1 MSPHPGA
8 ARFAFTPLL
17 YVLLSA
23 SVVAPG
29 QLSAQADSGAVWR
42 TIARIAA
49 LAREADPTLRAAR
62 ARELAAERL
71 VASAGSAPPL
81 GAALGLSDG
90 PRGDVLR
97 GNASIEVGRGL
108 FLGSRLLAARTAA
121 SRELAIEVRERRVA
135 EEVIEVRVTDLVTN
149 GVAAGRALTR
159 LRQSE
164 QLLADAEEALA
175 ARLAAGTGRYA
186 DVLRVRTERLAV
198 GFSIRD
204 EIANLASVR
213 LQLRATAGA
222 SLHAD
227 SLDRWMAEAATAT
240 TSASAWRSTL
250 ATLPSTDSLA
260 ALSDPVRDAA
270 AVRVRAEARRALG
283 IASRRPEA
291 SGAIGLQRIGAANG
305 GPTAGL
311 LVGISS
317 TLPFTARRANDLA
330 SQAEDADVIA
340 AEAGVSAAMVRS
352 RPGLEGL
359 RERLTVTVERLEA
372 IDAVV
377 LVAAGSEREAAL
389 AEFRAGSLSLLE
401 LLDFER
407 SLLRVEL
414 ERSDALREAAGLR
427 AALFGITPF
436 ESGVRP

>member
-17 YVLLSA
+17 YVFLSA

-29 QLSAQADSGAVWR
+29 QLSAQADSGAVGR

-62 ARELAAERL
+62 ARELAVERL

-81 GAALGLSDG
+81 SAALGLSDG

-121 SRELAIEVRERRVA
+121 SRELAIELRERRVA

-149 GVAAGRALTR
+149 GVAAQRALTR

-175 ARLAAGTGRYA
+175 SRLAAGTGRYA

-204 EIANLASVR
+204 ELANLASVR

-227 SLDRWMAEAATAT
+227 SLDRWLAEAATAT
-240 TSASAWRSTL
+240 TPASAWRST
-250 ATLPSTDSLA
+250 
-260 ALSDPVRDAA
+260 LSDPVRDAA
-270 AVRVRAEARRALG
+270 AVRARAEARRALG
-283 IASRRPEA
+283 IASRRPDVN
-291 SGAIGLQRIGAANG
+291 GAIGLQRIGAANG

-317 TLPFTARRANDLA
+317 TLPFSARRANERA
-330 SQAEDADVIA
+330 TQAEDADVIA

-436 ESGVRP
+436 EFGVRP